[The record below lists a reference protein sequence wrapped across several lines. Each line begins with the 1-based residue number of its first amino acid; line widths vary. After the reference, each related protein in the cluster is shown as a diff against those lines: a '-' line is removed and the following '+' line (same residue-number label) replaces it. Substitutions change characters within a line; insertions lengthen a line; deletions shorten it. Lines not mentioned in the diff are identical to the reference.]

1 MLLKIKTYS
10 KLIIL
15 MAAMLS
21 ASCSEIIEIN
31 INDSHPQL
39 VVEASIGRGEPAVV
53 VLTRSVNLYHTG
65 SFPPV
70 SGAVIT
76 ISDKEGNSEILT
88 EMNSGIYI
96 SVNLKGK
103 SGQTYF
109 LNVENEAE
117 TISSSGRI
125 PEYVPVDSF
134 RVVNSIYPGGGPAV
148 LPNQT
153 ADFYEVY
160 VTYTDP
166 VDKQNYYRIVLTV
179 NGTISGNNYVYDDR
193 LTNGNQVEN
202 LLVVYNPE
210 LKAGDSISVEVQCI
224 SKSVYEYFKSMGG
237 SSGGPGGSSSPAN
250 PYTNLKGATLGFFN
264 PHTVERL
271 QYIIP

>member
-15 MAAMLS
+15 IAAMIS

-39 VVEASIGRGEPAVV
+39 VVEASIGRGEPAIVI
-53 VLTRSVNLYHTG
+53 LTRSVNLFHTG

-76 ISDKEGNSEILT
+76 ISDIEGNSEILS
-88 EMNSGIYI
+88 EINPGIYT
-96 SVNLKGK
+96 SVNLKGE

-125 PEYVPVDSF
+125 PEHVPVDSF

-210 LKAGDSISVEVQCI
+210 LKTGDSITVEVQCI
-224 SKSVYEYFKSMGG
+224 SKPAYEYFKSMGG
-237 SSGGPGGSSSPAN
+237 SSGGPGSSSSPAN
-250 PYTNLKGATLGFFN
+250 PYTNLQGAILGFFN